1 MKIGKFISGSV
12 AALLISST
20 LYAKEVN
27 QKVYAKVNGY
37 EITQAD
43 VALLLKGKVNLE
55 QLPKQTQKQIIDQLI
70 ERKLLAIKA
79 LNSDIVK
86 SKEYKQTLQKTI
98 QNLKLDLALQLWA
111 NRLMNNIKISDN
123 ELKNYYEQNKYM
135 FKVPPSLHARHILVK
150 TKKEAQQIIDTLK
163 KAKNVKAKFIELA
176 KSKSIGPSG
185 KNGGDLGWFTPD
197 KMVPEFS
204 NAAMLLKKGEFSKT
218 PVKTQFGYHIIY
230 LEDKKPSKTLSFNE
244 IKEQLKQRLI
254 QEKFSKKLKE
264 IIKKEKAKAKIKYN
278 F

>member
-1 MKIGKFISGSV
+1 MKIGKFISSSV
-12 AALLISST
+12 AAFLISST

-79 LNSDIVK
+79 LNSDVVN
-86 SKEYKQTLQKTI
+86 SKEFKQTLSQTI
-98 QNLKLDLALQLWA
+98 KNLKLDLALQLWA
-111 NRLMNNIKISDN
+111 NRLMKNIKISDS

-135 FKVPPSLHARHILVK
+135 FKVPPQLHARHILVK
-150 TKKEAQQIIDTLK
+150 TKQEAQKIIDTLK
-163 KAKNVKAKFIELA
+163 KAKDIKTKFIELA
-176 KSKSIGPSG
+176 KTKSIGPSG

-264 IIKKEKAKAKIKYN
+264 IVKKEKAKAKIKYN